1 MKRFFMFVAMLA
13 TAASCF
19 AYYGDYSSSSNS
31 GWLTFLGIVL
41 LIWGVLQII
50 LFFKVWGMTNDI
62 KALKKDHFNEGT
74 FETNT
79 SLARYLRKNL
89 VLGNMDNVNRIL
101 LQDFIDNV
109 ESAYGELRAYGY
121 VTDDEGNEKYVSLKE
136 QNLKESI
143 RPYVENLQKQ
153 FDKIGEELP
162 VYIQRMETFGDY
174 YSLFTKED
182 LVVNIE
188 KEEPQEK

>member
-1 MKRFFMFVAMLA
+1 MFVAMLA

-41 LIWGVLQII
+41 LIWGVFQII

-89 VLGNMDNVNRIL
+89 VLGNMDNVKRIL

>member
-89 VLGNMDNVNRIL
+89 VLGNMDNVKRIL

-143 RPYVENLQKQ
+143 RPYVENLQKH